1 MNRSFKRTAA
11 IVAISLLMAVLYGC
25 QKPEGP
31 AEKAGK
37 AIDQG
42 AAKAGEQIQKA
53 GQNLQNEAQKSP

>member
-1 MNRSFKRTAA
+1 MNRSFTRPAT
-11 IVAISLLMAVLYGC
+11 IIAISLLIAVLSGC

-37 AIDQG
+37 ALDQG

-53 GQNLQNEAQKSP
+53 GQSLQNEAKDSP